1 MVESAGKK
9 IVANCPMCSGA
20 LAINRLACTRCDTV
34 IESVLPIPPLL
45 RLPADL
51 ADFALVFL
59 KCRGN
64 IREVE
69 RELGISY
76 PTVCKRLDLLNTLL
90 GQAEKTKPDPA
101 AKPASADQI
110 LRRLERGDITAK
122 EAAGL
127 LKRRDA

>member
-1 MVESAGKK
+1 
-9 IVANCPMCSGA
+9 MCSHP
-20 LAINRLACTRCDTV
+20 LAISRLACTHCDTT
-34 IESVLPIPPLL
+34 IDSTLPIPPLL

-51 ADFALVFL
+51 QHFALVFL

-90 GQAEKTKPDPA
+90 GQGESVAPTAGA
-101 AKPASADQI
+101 APPSADDI
-110 LRRLERGDITAK
+110 LQRLERGELTAR
-122 EAAGL
+122 AAANL
-127 LKRRDA
+127 LRRGKGEH